1 MIVGDLAKWEQEKRA
16 YHPAIAK
23 GVQFL
28 LDNDL
33 AALELGK
40 YEVQG
45 SDLFVLI
52 QEAVTEAKE
61 LRKPESHVKY
71 IDIQY
76 LISGEG
82 EVIGVARQSDANVIS
97 VNDFA
102 SKDIAFYSQV
112 ENEFDVLLR
121 PGMFAVFFP
130 DDIHRP
136 VVAVSKGSPI
146 KKAVVKINKA
156 LLEA

>member
-16 YHPAIAK
+16 FHPAIAK
-23 GVQFL
+23 GVEFL
-28 LDNDL
+28 RTHDL
-33 AALELGK
+33 AAMELGR
-40 YEVQG
+40 YEVEG

-76 LISGEG
+76 LIEGTGEI
-82 EVIGVARQSDANVIS
+82 IGAARHSDANVIS

-102 SKDIAFYSQV
+102 SKDIAFYSKV
-112 ENEFDVLLR
+112 ENEFDILLR

-130 DDIHRP
+130 NDVHRP
-136 VVAVSKGSPI
+136 VVAVGEGGRI

>member
-16 YHPAIAK
+16 FHPAIAK
-23 GVQFL
+23 GIEFL
-28 LDNDL
+28 RSNDL
-33 AALELGK
+33 AALELGR
-40 YEVQG
+40 YEVEG

-61 LRKPESHVKY
+61 LRRPESHVKY

-76 LISGEG
+76 LIEGEG
-82 EVIGVARQSDANVIS
+82 EVISAARQSEANVIS

-102 SKDIAFYSQV
+102 TKDIAFYSSV
-112 ENEFDVLLR
+112 KDEFDILLR

-130 DDIHRP
+130 DDVHRP
-136 VVAVSKGSPI
+136 VVAVGQGSRI